1 MRPVTSLIITR
12 PTGQSRRFLMSTML
26 LNSMLIFFVVVFL
39 LFFVSVAINIRL
51 FVHYQDTKHAL
62 SEQEMQAKVIQA
74 LKSEVDS
81 LKKIMED
88 LIEKEEA
95 IRQDLGKPKYR
106 RLSQRRLIR
115 KKKRQFIR
123 SYPMQDYNVF
133 VTHQLTNEVQYIK
146 ENTLM
151 IEKKMR
157 RHIDVSRQY
166 KAWFDQTPSIWP
178 IYGYVRS
185 GYGWR
190 IHPLKRSRQFHKGID
205 IPAWVGAPVQAT
217 ADGHVDFS
225 GWGGGYGW
233 IVVLSHQFGYKTI
246 YAHLSEIEVYRG
258 SKVSKGQ
265 IIGKVGTSG
274 LSTGPHVHYEIR
286 RRQKAL
292 EPTRYL
298 NLDLFTA
305 ISKLW

>member
-157 RHIDVSRQY
+157 RHIDVSKQY
-166 KAWFDQTPSIWP
+166 KAWFDQTP
-178 IYGYVRS
+178 
-185 GYGWR
+185 
-190 IHPLKRSRQFHKGID
+190 
-205 IPAWVGAPVQAT
+205 
-217 ADGHVDFS
+217 
-225 GWGGGYGW
+225 
-233 IVVLSHQFGYKTI
+233 QFGRYMVMFDLDT
-246 YAHLSEIEVYRG
+246 
-258 SKVSKGQ
+258 
-265 IIGKVGTSG
+265 VG
-274 LSTGPHVHYEIR
+274 VFIR
-286 RRQKAL
+286 
-292 EPTRYL
+292 
-298 NLDLFTA
+298 
-305 ISKLW
+305 